1 MDVFFKPPAGD
12 VPEGWSAVPKTLLR
26 AVEKAVRSGPIPP
39 EIQPVVDAL
48 VARQA
53 FVFNVKGARHNLRLE
68 VAEPGHNSRFL
79 VRRGWQQW
87 MMFTSPVYMRTAVTN
102 GLVSVGATKID
113 FKYLRCLSND
123 ALYTNIRTTMI
134 VHEGA
139 FIDLDTK
146 RVNGMDTEVW
156 AAGRP
161 SMQQLGTVRP
171 EMGVRTLR
179 KLMELHPQPRLY
191 VTTRFYDA
199 QAWRKSHVAS
209 LRTLAKRVVE
219 QRGTHAQRDFVRTS
233 EALARVPTFFGTV

>member
-1 MDVFFKPPAGD
+1 MDAFFRPPAGG
-12 VPEGWSAVPKTLLR
+12 VPEGWSAVPTTLLR
-26 AVEKAVRSGPIPP
+26 AVERAIRSGPIPA

-53 FVFNVKGARHNLRLE
+53 FVFNVKGAQHTLRVEL
-68 VAEPGHNSRFL
+68 AEPRHTSRFI
-79 VRRGWQQW
+79 VKRGWHEW
-87 MMFTSPVYMRTAVTN
+87 MMFTSPVYMRTAITS

-113 FKYLRCLSND
+113 FAYLSCLSPD
-123 ALYTNIRTTMI
+123 VLYTNIRNTMI
-134 VHEGA
+134 AHEGA
-139 FIDLDTK
+139 FFDLDTK
-146 RVNGMDTEVW
+146 RVSGMDTEVW
-156 AAGRP
+156 AASRP
-161 SMQQLGTVRP
+161 SVQHGTVRP
-171 EMGVRTLR
+171 ERGVRTLR

-233 EALARVPTFFGTV
+233 EALARVPTFFCQV